1 MITATALNKRLIVVL
16 GMHRSGTSALTRALT
31 ALDIDIGN
39 DFIPSIPAV
48 NAKGFWEDAE
58 INNLNIKLLQAINT
72 DWFKLSPIRK
82 NELLEKNNLRYEAI
96 QLLEKKFNDR
106 DLFAV
111 KDPRFCILLPFWKSV
126 FTELNLK
133 VDYIFAIRNPLSVSL
148 SLLKRDS
155 FPHELNYL
163 MWLSYVIHSFIEAR
177 NNIKLVVD
185 FDRLI
190 NNPKKELFRIARALE
205 LPFNTNSK
213 NIKEYTDLFLDKKL
227 RHSEFSLDEL
237 NADPFIP
244 KDIFLLYNCL
254 LRLSKDELSMDSES
268 VHSVFLNALEKIN
281 YFDSGFRLIDLFQD
295 LNIKAR
301 DLITKHEGEI
311 TNYKTQ
317 NIKLADL
324 IREREADIQ
333 HFIYI
338 IDEMKLSNS
347 WKITMPMRY
356 IKDSLIRMLNTIK

>member
-1 MITATALNKRLIVVL
+1 
-16 GMHRSGTSALTRALT
+16 MH
-31 ALDIDIGN
+31 
-39 DFIPSIPAV
+39 
-48 NAKGFWEDAE
+48 
-58 INNLNIKLLQAINT
+58 
-72 DWFKLSPIRK
+72 
-82 NELLEKNNLRYEAI
+82 
-96 QLLEKKFNDR
+96 
-106 DLFAV
+106 
-111 KDPRFCILLPFWKSV
+111 
-126 FTELNLK
+126 
-133 VDYIFAIRNPLSVSL
+133 
-148 SLLKRDS
+148 
-155 FPHELNYL
+155 LNYL
-163 MWLSYVIHSFIEAR
+163 LRH
-177 NNIKLVVD
+177 
-185 FDRLI
+185 
-190 NNPKKELFRIARALE
+190 
-205 LPFNTNSK
+205 
-213 NIKEYTDLFLDKKL
+213 TDLFLDKKL

-237 NADPFIP
+237 NTDPSIP
-244 KDIFLLYNCL
+244 KDAFVLYNCL
-254 LRLSKDELSMDSES
+254 LSLSKDELSMDSES
-268 VHSVFLNALEKIN
+268 VNSIFLIALEKIN

>member
-1 MITATALNKRLIVVL
+1 MTSLAALNKRLIIVL
-16 GMHRSGTSALTRALT
+16 GMHRSGTSVVTRALA
-31 ALDIDIGN
+31 ALDIDLGTDLMAGN
-39 DFIPSIPAV
+39 SF
-48 NAKGFWEDAE
+48 NEKGYYEDIE
-58 INNLNIKLLQAINT
+58 IYNLNNKLLQAINA
-72 DWFKLSPIRK
+72 DWFKLGPIRK
-82 NELLEKNNLRYEAI
+82 NELLEINNLRYEAI
-96 QLLEKKFNDR
+96 QLLEKKFSDR
-106 DLFAV
+106 DLFAI

-148 SLLKRDS
+148 SLLKRNN

-185 FDRLI
+185 FDRLMS
-190 NNPKKELFRIARALE
+190 NPKNELFRIAKALE

-213 NIKEYTDLFLDKKL
+213 NIKEYVDLFLDKKL
-227 RHSEFSLDEL
+227 RHSEFRLDEL
-237 NADPFIP
+237 NADPSIP

-268 VHSVFLNALEKIN
+268 VHSVFLNALGKIN
-281 YFDSGFRLIDLFQD
+281 HFDSGFRLIDLFQD

-311 TNYKTQ
+311 TDYKTQ
-317 NIKLADL
+317 KIKLADL

-333 HFIYI
+333 YFIYI
-338 IDEMKLSNS
+338 IDEMKSSNS

-356 IKDSLIRMLNTIK
+356 IKDSLIRVLNKIK